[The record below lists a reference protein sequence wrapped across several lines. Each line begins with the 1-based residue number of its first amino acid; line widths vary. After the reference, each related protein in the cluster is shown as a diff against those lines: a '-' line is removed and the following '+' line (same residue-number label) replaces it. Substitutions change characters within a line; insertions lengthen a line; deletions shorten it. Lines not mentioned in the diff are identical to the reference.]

1 MKWKQMLSILT
12 TCALLVAGA
21 GFSADSEVP
30 HGSAAPPV
38 VADTF
43 PGLASGTLTFAT
55 LGDPPEGVL
64 LRSGSVEITS
74 KDLEDQIGK
83 APEAVREGLK
93 KNGFFML
100 EQMASKKLILELAK
114 QQAAEVKKDI
124 TSKSEKDILDDY
136 VQGLVGQVTATDDEI
151 AKFYEENKDACG
163 GATLDQMKDQLKQY
177 VAKQKQQ
184 DAIEE
189 HIRTLGQRM
198 PIVVS
203 AAWAKEQDAS
213 AKDNPV
219 DKARAS
225 GKPTMVDFGADGCR
239 PCDMMKPILATLK
252 TKYEGKAN
260 VVFVHVREEQIL
272 AARYGI
278 QVIPVQVFFDKDG
291 KEVYRHTGF
300 FPQAEIEKKLAEM
313 GVQ

>member
-1 MKWKQMLSILT
+1 MKMYRMLTVVVVTVLLADLT
-12 TCALLVAGA
+12 AMAQ
-21 GFSADSEVP
+21 SAPSQDNGKSLTVN
-30 HGSAAPPV
+30 
-38 VADTF
+38 DTY
-43 PGLASGTLTFAT
+43 PGLANGGLSLAT
-55 LGDPPEGVL
+55 PGDLPEGVL
-64 LRSGSVEITS
+64 FRSGSVEITS

-83 APEAVREGLK
+83 APEAMREGLK

-100 EQMASKKLILELAK
+100 EQVATKKLILELAK

-124 TSKSEKDILDDY
+124 TSKSEEDILDDY
-136 VQGLVGQVTATDDEI
+136 VQGLVGQVTATDDEV

-184 DAIEE
+184 DALEE

-219 DKARAS
+219 DKVRAS

-239 PCDMMKPILATLK
+239 PCDMMTPILAGLK

-260 VVFVHVREEQIL
+260 VLFVHVREEQIL

-278 QVIPVQVFFDKDG
+278 KVIPIQVFFDKDG
-291 KEVYRHTGF
+291 KEIYRHTGF
-300 FPQAEIEKKLAEM
+300 FAQAEIEKKLAEM

>member
-1 MKWKQMLSILT
+1 MKMYRMLT
-12 TCALLVAGA
+12 V
-21 GFSADSEVP
+21 V
-30 HGSAAPPV
+30 V
-38 VADTF
+38 VAVLLAALTAMAQSVPSPDNGKSPTVNDSY
-43 PGLASGTLTFAT
+43 PGLANGGLSLAT
-55 LGDPPEGVL
+55 VSDLPEGVL
-64 LRSGSVEITS
+64 LRSGSVEIAS

-100 EQMASKKLILELAK
+100 EQMATKKLILELAK
-114 QQAAEVKKDI
+114 QQAAEAKKDI
-124 TSKSEKDILDDY
+124 ASKSEKDILDDY
-136 VQGLVGQVTATDDEI
+136 VQGLVGQVTATDEEV

-189 HIRTLGQRM
+189 YIRTLGQRM

-203 AAWAKEQDAS
+203 AAWAKEQAAS
-213 AKDNPV
+213 AKDNTV

-239 PCDMMKPILATLK
+239 PCEMMKPILAGLK

-260 VVFVHVREEQIL
+260 VIFVHVREEQIL

-278 QVIPVQVFFDKDG
+278 QVIPIQVFFDKDG
-291 KEVYRHTGF
+291 KEVHRHTGF